1 MELQLRIDTRETELY
16 KKCEQQISNTSV
28 FKDIKLH
35 SETLPLGDII
45 ISNGNHDLLVIE
57 RKTIADLSSSI
68 KDGRYD
74 EQSYRLNGLPHHNH
88 NIIYLIEGD
97 INKTNTF
104 KGYNQFR
111 PSGNTGDN
119 KMTLYSAMFSILFY
133 KGFSLMRSQTIDET
147 ALMICN
153 MVYKI
158 SKDVNRTGFYTNDVL
173 RNNTDNTDNTNNTD
187 NNTSTNENTELDTNT
202 TDTNSIPFVSS
213 EKDYCSVIKK
223 VKKDNITKDNIGEI
237 MLCNIP
243 GVSSTISIA
252 ILAQYKTLPN
262 LIAHIQEDESCLN
275 NIMTT
280 DSNGKSRKISKTAIS
295 TIIQYLRD

>member
-1 MELQLRIDTRETELY
+1 MELKLRIDTRESDLF
-16 KKCEQQISNTSV
+16 KKIEQQITTHLA
-28 FKDIKLH
+28 FKDIIIH

-45 ISNGNHDLLVIE
+45 ISNGSQDLLVIE
-57 RKTIADLSSSI
+57 RKTIADLSASI

-104 KGYNQFR
+104 KGYNHNQFR
-111 PSGNTGDN
+111 PQPSSDN
-119 KMTLYSAMFSILFY
+119 KMTLYSAMFSVLFY
-133 KGFSLMRSQTIDET
+133 KGFSLMRSQSIEES
-147 ALMICN
+147 AMMICN

-158 SKDVNRTGFYTNDVL
+158 SKDVDRTPFYKNITQ
-173 RNNTDNTDNTNNTD
+173 
-187 NNTSTNENTELDTNT
+187 NTSTNDILTNDTNNT
-202 TDTNSIPFVSS
+202 TNIDVVDNNVPIVVSS
-213 EKDYCSVIKK
+213 DKDYCSVIKK

-243 GVSSTISIA
+243 GVSSAISIA

-262 LIAHIQEDESCLN
+262 LIAHIQEDETCLN

-280 DSNGKSRKISKTAIS
+280 DVNGKSRKISKTAIA
-295 TIIQYLRD
+295 TIIQYLKE